1 MAERNKWAGTDPTA
15 RRAARLAALVET
27 GITLLGDS
35 EAPLTVR
42 AVCRTSGVTERY
54 FYENFADRE
63 DFVRRIY
70 GEAGNRIQQVLIAAV
85 SQASPSRVA
94 DAAIDSFVTMLT
106 TSPAVVRV
114 LLLTPF
120 TESSLGTQGISLAPP
135 FVALVQAQMVGIED
149 ENQRYLIALGVV
161 GALTTLFMAYLNGT
175 VAMPREQFV
184 RHCVLMVKRSA
195 LPFIDSPIAGA
206 KPGH

>member
-1 MAERNKWAGTDPTA
+1 
-15 RRAARLAALVET
+15 LAALVDT
-27 GITLLGDS
+27 GIALLGDG

-54 FYENFADRE
+54 FYETFADRE
-63 DFVRRIY
+63 DFVRRVY
-70 GEAGNRIQQVLIAAV
+70 AEAGNRVQHVLIGAV
-85 SQASPSRVA
+85 SQARPSQVA
-94 DAAIDSFVTMLT
+94 DAAIDAFVTMLT

-120 TESSLGTQGISLAPP
+120 TEPSLGSQGISLAPT
-135 FVALVQAQMVGIED
+135 FVSLVQAQMTGIED

-184 RHCVLMVKRSA
+184 RHCVLLVKRSA
-195 LPFIDSPIAGA
+195 LPFMDAQSRA
-206 KPGH
+206 